1 MNSKKIIS
9 IFILVLIYRLNHAQG
24 IIKQNDELK
33 LSLESKSFSQSTIY
47 DNKEISEEFCLV
59 QLIERNSKNERLLWH
74 KINFGNSK
82 GVVDCDVV
90 ADFTYSKID
99 DKIYLIIAKRLYPIF
114 YIYKI
119 YPNVTIKEMPEIVNN
134 NEEDPPLS
142 DEEKEELRKMFTE
155 ALNVSQAEKQAFVDY
170 DNSLFS
176 GFNLNLKPIKTLS
189 IVKIDENINVTIN
202 EGFEID
208 RQKLSYNETDGWKL
222 LEE

>member
-90 ADFTYSKID
+90 ADFTYRASLKTQNYDI
-99 DKIYLIIAKRLYPIF
+99 RLKMAIF
-114 YIYKI
+114 
-119 YPNVTIKEMPEIVNN
+119 
-134 NEEDPPLS
+134 
-142 DEEKEELRKMFTE
+142 
-155 ALNVSQAEKQAFVDY
+155 
-170 DNSLFS
+170 SL
-176 GFNLNLKPIKTLS
+176 
-189 IVKIDENINVTIN
+189 
-202 EGFEID
+202 
-208 RQKLSYNETDGWKL
+208 
-222 LEE
+222 